1 VFQLSSSITYYRN
14 IISSSSQI
22 RLLSAGVALLRAL
35 NANRDSVYV
44 DSLLTRHPELRS
56 CLHPN
61 TNSPC
66 YNLISIFLN
75 HLLLSPD
82 KTPTS
87 ASLTPTP
94 TQHPSQVNNIISNI
108 KVQLPTDRKRLTHI
122 IPYSINDPLRDDEDP
137 LHHHTLPITDPV
149 EMAQNVA
156 LYWGKIWE
164 ARLTPPPPGAIRD
177 YLNAYLQRVPP
188 SSLPSFPN
196 RTHQKI
202 CEDIDMSWK
211 EAVERAISSSNDSA
225 PGPDGIP
232 FAAYRALPEI
242 CGPFLL
248 YILFAGANGAPPPP
262 GLTTAGF
269 FSFPKTTL
277 TRFSLPAQLS

>member
-1 VFQLSSSITYYRN
+1 
-14 IISSSSQI
+14 
-22 RLLSAGVALLRAL
+22 
-35 NANRDSVYV
+35 
-44 DSLLTRHPELRS
+44 
-56 CLHPN
+56 
-61 TNSPC
+61 
-66 YNLISIFLN
+66 
-75 HLLLSPD
+75 
-82 KTPTS
+82 
-87 ASLTPTP
+87 
-94 TQHPSQVNNIISNI
+94 
-108 KVQLPTDRKRLTHI
+108 
-122 IPYSINDPLRDDEDP
+122 
-137 LHHHTLPITDPV
+137 
-149 EMAQNVA
+149 MAQNVA

-248 YILFAGANGAPPPP
+248 DILIEGANGAPPPP
-262 GLTTAGF
+262 
-269 FSFPKTTL
+269 
-277 TRFSLPAQLS
+277 RV